1 MGGMAQTPLTLLQ
14 EIEGFLSETG
24 MGETYF
30 GKKSAGNSELVARL
44 RDGRRV
50 WPETEIK
57 IRSFMAVARHD
68 IRKSGHV
75 RQSAAVQ
82 GVSN

>member
-1 MGGMAQTPLTLLQ
+1 
-14 EIEGFLSETG
+14 

-57 IRSFMAVARHD
+57 VRSFIAVTRGA

-75 RQSAAVQ
+75 RQTAAVQ
-82 GVSN
+82 GGAA